1 MTEEIDPEEVEYDE
15 KNRIYMASKKFA
27 KAMLDRMLAK
37 YDAGLRGWDNMDN
50 KEKIYEDML
59 DDAIEGKY
67 KKMVDIANR
76 AMMLW
81 LFDKDKSNG

>member
-27 KAMLDRMLAK
+27 KAMLDRMFAK
-37 YDAGLRGWDNMDN
+37 YDEGLRGWDNPKMRQSHLDLLN
-50 KEKIYEDML
+50 RAVEFED
-59 DDAIEGKY
+59 KW
-67 KKMVDIANR
+67 VDVANY

-81 LFDKDKSNG
+81 LFDKDKK

>member
-37 YDAGLRGWDNMDN
+37 YDAGLRGWDD
-50 KEKIYEDML
+50 KAYDL
-59 DDAIEGKY
+59 DIEARLEFACEA
-67 KKMVDIANR
+67 KKWLDVANY

-81 LFDKDKSNG
+81 LFDKDKK